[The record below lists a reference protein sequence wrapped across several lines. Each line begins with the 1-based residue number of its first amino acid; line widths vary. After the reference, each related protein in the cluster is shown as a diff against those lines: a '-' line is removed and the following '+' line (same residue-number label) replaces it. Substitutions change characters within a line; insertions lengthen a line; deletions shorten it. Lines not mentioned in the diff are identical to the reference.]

1 MELMCL
7 FNARNS
13 FFVDAPLSD
22 RGLEQVE
29 ELRKFLNK
37 VNDPFLTDAEVAA
50 LRSKHVD
57 VLRADAAR
65 GREVEQEINHRDVKF
80 KTRGSV
86 PRRLRL
92 WIGLNA
98 RRKSCS

>member
-37 VNDPFLTDAEVAA
+37 VNDPFLTDAEGGACEDETRGRVESG
-50 LRSKHVD
+50 RGE
-57 VLRADAAR
+57 

-80 KTRGSV
+80 KTRGTY
-86 PRRLRL
+86 R
-92 WIGLNA
+92 GDCA
-98 RRKSCS
+98 YG

>member
-37 VNDPFLTDAEVAA
+37 VNDPFLTVCTP
-50 LRSKHVD
+50 LTN
-57 VLRADAAR
+57 VL
-65 GREVEQEINHRDVKF
+65 
-80 KTRGSV
+80 
-86 PRRLRL
+86 L
-92 WIGLNA
+92 
-98 RRKSCS
+98 